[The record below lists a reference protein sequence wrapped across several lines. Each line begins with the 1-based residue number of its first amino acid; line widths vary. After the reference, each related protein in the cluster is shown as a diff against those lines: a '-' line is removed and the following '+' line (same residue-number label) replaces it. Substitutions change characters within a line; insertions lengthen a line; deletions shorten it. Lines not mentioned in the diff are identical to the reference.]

1 MRSFTFI
8 RVFGALGQVGEIG
21 PKYPN
26 QGERYTEDDPNYSA
40 PLLKSNDV

>member
-1 MRSFTFI
+1 MRSFTYL

-26 QGERYTEDDPNYSA
+26 QRERYTEGDPNYSTRY
-40 PLLKSNDV
+40 LKSNDA